1 MSNRTEFTYD
11 FSDVLGFEDAT
22 SMRPGTSVLVSGPTM
37 TGKDDLL
44 FELLGAGVDR
54 GEAGIVVTTDRDG
67 EGTLAEITTRVES
80 PDESLLSAIDCRANS
95 GREECELDSGAL
107 VYSVSEPS
115 DFTGIGIGITKA
127 FDRMENADVT
137 TGRMALTSLSTMVRY
152 ADRKTV
158 FKFCHVL
165 SQRLDSAGFVGF
177 FALNSGA
184 HDNQTIQVI
193 KQAFDANVEIREEG
207 GERQARILGIDAH
220 PTEWRPL

>member
-1 MSNRTEFTYD
+1 MSNSTEFTYD
-11 FSDVLGFEDAT
+11 LSEVLGFEDVT
-22 SMRPGTSVLVSGPTM
+22 SIRPGTSVLVSGPTM

-54 GEAGIVVTTDRDG
+54 GEASIVVTTDRDG
-67 EGTLAEITTRVES
+67 EETLDEITTYAER
-80 PDESLLSAIDCRANS
+80 PDQSLLSGIDCRANS
-95 GREECELDSGAL
+95 GREEHELDSGAL
-107 VYSVSEPS
+107 LYSVSEPS
-115 DFTGIGIGITKA
+115 EFTGIGIGITKS
-127 FDRMENADVT
+127 FERMDDDDVT

-184 HDNQTIQVI
+184 HDDQTVQVI
-193 KQAFDANVEIREEG
+193 KQAFDANIEIREEG
-207 GERQARILGIDAH
+207 GERQARLLGIDAR
-220 PTEWRPL
+220 PTEWRTL